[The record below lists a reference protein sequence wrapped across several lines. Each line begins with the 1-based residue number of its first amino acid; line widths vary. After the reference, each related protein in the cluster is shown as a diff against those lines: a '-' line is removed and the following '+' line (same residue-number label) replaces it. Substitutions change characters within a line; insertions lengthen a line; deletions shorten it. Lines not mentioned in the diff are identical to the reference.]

1 MKIGKY
7 PVKPS
12 FRIARII
19 SDVLSLGIA
28 VLIFSV
34 TVNFIRQF
42 RMMLQKIGAEGVS
55 EIEDGYISGFSWSY
69 WLSLIFPALIVG
81 VFAAYLI
88 LTLTSRKM
96 SGFNITKRTAQDVYD
111 WYAFSV
117 SVCKI
122 PVFMGIFD
130 IMYIFHQRML
140 GDKISFFS
148 LQVLLDIVIV
158 AIIIRFSIHRIRK
171 ITETES
177 NERNADDSVVKVRV
191 DDDNDKEK

>member
-12 FRIARII
+12 FRVARVV

-34 TVNFIRQF
+34 TVNFITQYRL
-42 RMMLQKIGAEGVS
+42 MLQKIGAEGVS
-55 EIEDGYISGFSWSY
+55 EIEDSYISAFSWSY
-69 WLSLIFPALIVG
+69 WLSLIFPALVVG

-88 LTLTSRKM
+88 LTLTSRKL
-96 SGFNITKRTAQDVYD
+96 SKFNITKRTAQDVYD
-111 WYAFSV
+111 WYAFCV

-122 PVFMGIFD
+122 PVLMGIFD

-158 AIIIRFSIHRIRK
+158 AIIIRFTMHRIRK
-171 ITETES
+171 ITETE
-177 NERNADDSVVKVRV
+177 ETVRNTDDSVVKVRV
-191 DDDNDKEK
+191 VDNDDKE

>member
-12 FRIARII
+12 FRIARIV
-19 SDVLSLGIA
+19 SDILSVGIA

-34 TVNFIRQF
+34 TANFIRQY
-42 RMMLQKIGAEGVS
+42 RLMLQKIGAEGVS
-55 EIEDGYISGFSWSY
+55 EIEDNYIGGFSWSY
-69 WLSLIFPALIVG
+69 WLSLIFPALVVG

-96 SGFNITKRTAQDVYD
+96 SKFNITKRTAQDVYD
-111 WYAFSV
+111 WYAFAVSV
-117 SVCKI
+117 SKI
-122 PVFMGIFD
+122 PVLMGIFD
-130 IMYIFHQRML
+130 IMYIFHRRML

-158 AIIIRFSIHRIRK
+158 MIIIRFTIHRIRK
-171 ITETES
+171 ITEVKDTDRS
-177 NERNADDSVVKVRV
+177 ADDSVVKVRV
-191 DDDNDKEK
+191 ADDNDKE

>member
-12 FRIARII
+12 FRIARIV
-19 SDVLSLGIA
+19 SDILSVGIA

-34 TVNFIRQF
+34 TANFIRQY
-42 RMMLQKIGAEGVS
+42 RLMLQKIGAEGVS
-55 EIEDGYISGFSWSY
+55 EIEDNYIGGFSWSY
-69 WLSLIFPALIVG
+69 WLSLIFPALVVG

-96 SGFNITKRTAQDVYD
+96 SKFNITKRTAQDVYD
-111 WYAFSV
+111 WYAFAVSV
-117 SVCKI
+117 SKI
-122 PVFMGIFD
+122 PVLMGIFD
-130 IMYIFHQRML
+130 IMYIFHRRML

-158 AIIIRFSIHRIRK
+158 VIIFRFTIHRIRK
-171 ITETES
+171 ITEVKDTDRS
-177 NERNADDSVVKVRV
+177 ADDSVVKVRV
-191 DDDNDKEK
+191 ADDNDKE

>member
-12 FRIARII
+12 FRVARVV

-34 TVNFIRQF
+34 TVNFITQYRL
-42 RMMLQKIGAEGVS
+42 MLQKIGAEGVS
-55 EIEDGYISGFSWSY
+55 EIEDSYISAFSWSY
-69 WLSLIFPALIVG
+69 WLSLIFPALVVR

-88 LTLTSRKM
+88 LTLTSRKL
-96 SGFNITKRTAQDVYD
+96 SKFNITKRTAQDVYD
-111 WYAFSV
+111 WYAFCV

-122 PVFMGIFD
+122 PVLMGIFD

-158 AIIIRFSIHRIRK
+158 AIIIRFTMHRIRK
-171 ITETES
+171 ITETE
-177 NERNADDSVVKVRV
+177 ETVRNADDSVVKVRV
-191 DDDNDKEK
+191 VDNDDKE

>member
-12 FRIARII
+12 FRIARIV
-19 SDVLSLGIA
+19 SDILSVGIA

-34 TVNFIRQF
+34 TANFIRQY
-42 RMMLQKIGAEGVS
+42 RLMLQKIGAEGVS
-55 EIEDGYISGFSWSY
+55 EIEDNYIGGFSWSY
-69 WLSLIFPALIVG
+69 WLSLIFPALVAG

-96 SGFNITKRTAQDVYD
+96 SKFNITKRTAQDVYD
-111 WYAFSV
+111 WYAFAVSV
-117 SVCKI
+117 SKI
-122 PVFMGIFD
+122 PVLMGIFD
-130 IMYIFHQRML
+130 IMYIFHRRML

-158 AIIIRFSIHRIRK
+158 VIIFRFTIHRIRK
-171 ITETES
+171 ITEVKDTDRS
-177 NERNADDSVVKVRV
+177 ADDSVVKVRV
-191 DDDNDKEK
+191 ADDNDKE